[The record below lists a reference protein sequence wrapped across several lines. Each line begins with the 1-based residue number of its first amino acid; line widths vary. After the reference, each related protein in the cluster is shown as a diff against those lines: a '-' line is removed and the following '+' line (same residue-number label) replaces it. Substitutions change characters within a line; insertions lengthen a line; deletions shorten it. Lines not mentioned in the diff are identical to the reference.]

1 MKVNFE
7 TALGSY
13 RIQRFP
19 LRAQQPLQAWDAA
32 DELLLNTLVAEYSE
46 CLKSTESRVLL
57 VNDQFG
63 ALATA
68 LHAQR
73 PDCWSDS
80 TMSHAATEFNLHENV
95 DSVDDSKYGFT
106 AISSV
111 SDLNGH
117 YDLVLIKVPKTL
129 ALLEQQLTM
138 VSGHITESTLVIA
151 GGMTKHIHNSTVGL
165 FETLVGPTRTSRAT
179 KKARLIFSE
188 PKLNDADSPAPHL
201 IESRYQCEPLHAEL
215 ISYANG
221 FSRERLDV
229 GARAML
235 QALDKYPIPMGN
247 NIADFGCGNGVLGLY
262 ALQKR
267 LSQPAARV
275 ASASAA
281 VSISFIDESYMA
293 IAAAQKNFERLH
305 GGLSVESE
313 ILQQD
318 SSQQAANDEFDSVAE
333 IDDGAKLEPEAEAEH
348 VPAAEHSGDQY
359 INVAFV
365 AQEGIAAKKHKR
377 YDWILCN
384 PPFHIGNTTD
394 TSVAKRMFQQSF
406 QALQRNGQLWVV
418 ANRHLDYPDT
428 IQSLFKNHQIIFSN
442 TKFVVILAV
451 KK

>member
-32 DELLLNTLVAEYSE
+32 DELLLNTLAAEYPK
-46 CLKSTESRVLL
+46 CLSSSESRVLL

-68 LHAQR
+68 LHAQQ

-80 TMSHAATEFNLHENV
+80 TMSHAATDFNLHENF
-95 DSVDDSKYGFT
+95 DSVDDGKYGFT

-111 SDLNGH
+111 SDLQGH

-138 VSGHITESTLVIA
+138 LSGHVTERTLVIA
-151 GGMTKHIHNSTVGL
+151 GGMTKHVHNSTLGL

-188 PKLNDADSPAPHL
+188 PKLSNADLPVAHL
-201 IESRYQCEPLHAEL
+201 IESRYQCDPLHAEL

-221 FSRERLDV
+221 FSRERLDI

-235 QALDKYPIPMGN
+235 QALDKYPTPMGN
-247 NIADFGCGNGVLGLY
+247 NIADLGCGNGVLGLY

-281 VSISFIDESYMA
+281 VSLSFIDESYMA

-305 GGLSVESE
+305 GALSAGCDRPLKNSIHQTVTDEPNVR
-313 ILQQD
+313 
-318 SSQQAANDEFDSVAE
+318 AA
-333 IDDGAKLEPEAEAEH
+333 IDDSAELEHEVE
-348 VPAAEHSGDQY
+348 AEHSGEQY
-359 INVAFV
+359 INVAFM

-442 TKFVVILAV
+442 TKFVVISAI

>member
-1 MKVNFE
+1 MKVKFE
-7 TALGSY
+7 TSLGSY

-32 DELLLNTLVAEYSE
+32 DELLLNTLVAEYPE
-46 CLKSTESRVLL
+46 CLTSTESRVLL

-68 LHAQR
+68 LHTQQ

-80 TMSHAATEFNLHENV
+80 TMSHAATAFNLHENV
-95 DSVDDSKYGFT
+95 DSLDKSYYGFT

-111 SDLNGH
+111 SNLHGH

-138 VSGHITESTLVIA
+138 LNGHITERTLVVA

-165 FETLVGPTRTSRAT
+165 FEALVGPTRTSRAT

-188 PKLNDADSPAPHL
+188 PKLSDADLPAPEL

-221 FSRERLDV
+221 FSRERLDI

-247 NIADFGCGNGVLGLY
+247 NIADLGCGNGVLGLY

-267 LSQPAARV
+267 LSQPAACV

-293 IAAAQKNFERLH
+293 IAAAQKNFETLH
-305 GGLSVESE
+305 GGLSGESE
-313 ILQQD
+313 ILLQD
-318 SSQQAANDEFDSVAE
+318 SGQQSVHDQSDAVAD
-333 IDDGAKLEPEAEAEH
+333 IDDGAKLEHEAE
-348 VPAAEHSGDQY
+348 AEHSGDQY
-359 INVAFV
+359 INVAFM